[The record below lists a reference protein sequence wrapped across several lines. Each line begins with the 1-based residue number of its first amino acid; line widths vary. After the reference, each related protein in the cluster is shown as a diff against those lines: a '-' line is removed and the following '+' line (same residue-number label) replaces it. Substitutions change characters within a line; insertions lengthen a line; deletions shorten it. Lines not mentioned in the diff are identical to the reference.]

1 MEDNTMQQDERI
13 TTGNNEAT
21 GGIFDIIRL
30 KIIIKNQSGHSFNV
44 DKFLKSGEEVDGIAP
59 LNNTESDSHENVRIG
74 ICEKDKET
82 IYLFEQYHLK
92 GPQGALYFTAVDHGQ
107 WKFKLY
113 FDLSIL
119 EENPRCAYIFP
130 YGDYSFVSPICCFPT
145 LGDCDTYTYTVE
157 FTISDPELC
166 KCNSFYHVTDTH
178 FNPEFDE
185 GDQAERFK
193 IAHEILFDRINNDN
207 TSLGLIHTGDIT
219 HEGQNFSQYEKYY
232 LKAPNV
238 QKYNEESNP
247 KYLKNLYEGYGNH
260 DRSNVIERIKE
271 RHEHWLENDSQDQ
284 CAFEDCASNGLHYYW
299 RWRGV
304 YFIHLNLA
312 PIDGKDG
319 NDALA
324 YLNMILNRL
333 YIEWGKLVPVILC
346 FHYLISLS
354 IPEEHRHKVDFLTDQ
369 QKKDIWDVVK
379 DYNVCAILCGHV
391 HTMFNRYM
399 FSFTYNGEEY
409 RTSIPCFCAGALKP
423 VLYKSERI
431 IKSTYYR
438 FEFDEEN
445 NKIVPY
451 RNYIEFPE
459 NAPKKIREDKM
470 KCSIDI
476 SSGKKPA
483 CDIYHITS
491 GQDCYFE

>member
-1 MEDNTMQQDERI
+1 MQQDERI

-74 ICEKDKET
+74 ICEKDEET

-346 FHYLISLS
+346 FHYLITTK
-354 IPEEHRHKVDFLTDQ
+354 IEGNGKVDFLSAK
-369 QKKDIWDVVK
+369 QKIDIWKVIK
-379 DYNVCAILCGHV
+379 DYNICAILCGHV
-391 HTMFNRYM
+391 HNYDGPYD
-399 FSFTYNGEEY
+399 FSFHYNNTLY
-409 RTSIPCFCAGALKP
+409 DTNIPCFCAGAMKLRQ
-423 VLYKSERI
+423 LSDNRFI
-431 IKSTYYR
+431 ATYNR
-438 FEFDEEN
+438 CEF
-445 NKIVPY
+445 NKDNSVITVR
-451 RNYIEFPE
+451 RNEIFFHGKEATTYESGLG
-459 NAPKKIREDKM
+459 D
-470 KCSIDI
+470 IDI
-476 SSGKKPA
+476 TEGKKP
-483 CDIYHITS
+483 ILKIS
-491 GQDCYFE
+491 SIPPKQD